1 LSTALPSY
9 NVFPYAEII
18 GSLRR
23 LAANYERIK
32 TRAGRLS
39 RARVIRC
46 GGNLPP
52 ADIIPGR
59 MAAARARRIFQ
70 MRYLVTGGAGF
81 IGSNTADELVRRG
94 HSVVVLDDLSA
105 GKEEN
110 LAEIR
115 NKITFIKG
123 SITDIEVVRKAMHE
137 AEYVLHLAA
146 RTSVPRSVKDPIE
159 TNKINIDGTLN
170 VLVAA
175 KELKV
180 KRVVFAASSS
190 AYGETPTLPKTE
202 TMQPEPISPYGVT
215 KYVGELYGQTFGRC
229 YGLEN
234 VSLRY
239 FNIFGPRQD
248 PGSPYSGVL
257 AKFCTAFL
265 EDTQPVVFGDGEQTR
280 DFTYVE
286 NAVHANLLACEAPNV
301 SGKVFNVGVAGRVSL
316 NEVLRELG
324 KITGKALEAKY
335 EPARDGDIRDSQAD
349 ISKAREYLGYEPPV
363 SFEEGLSRTFEW
375 YRATQSKAAAKQ

>member
-1 LSTALPSY
+1 
-9 NVFPYAEII
+9 
-18 GSLRR
+18 
-23 LAANYERIK
+23 
-32 TRAGRLS
+32 
-39 RARVIRC
+39 
-46 GGNLPP
+46 
-52 ADIIPGR
+52 
-59 MAAARARRIFQ
+59 

-81 IGSNTADELVRRG
+81 IGSNTVDELVRRG
-94 HSVVVLDDLSA
+94 HSVVVLDDISS
-105 GKEEN
+105 GKEDN

-190 AYGETPTLPKTE
+190 AYGETPTLPKVE
-202 TMQPEPISPYGVT
+202 TMQPQPISPYGVT
-215 KYVGELYGQTFGRC
+215 KFVGELYGQTFGRC

-248 PGSPYSGVL
+248 PSSPYSGVL

-265 EDTQPVVFGDGEQTR
+265 EESQPVVFGDGEQTR
-280 DFTYVE
+280 DFTYVD
-286 NAVHANLLACEAPNV
+286 NAVQANLLACEAPNV

-316 NEVLRELG
+316 NAVLRELG
-324 KITGKALEAKY
+324 KITGKTLDAKY
-335 EPARDGDIRDSQAD
+335 EPPRDGDIRDSQAD
-349 ISKAREYLGYEPPV
+349 ISQAKELLGYVPQV
-363 SFEEGLSRTFEW
+363 TFEDGLARTFEW
-375 YRATQSKAAAKQ
+375 YRETQTKAAAKTEK

>member
-1 LSTALPSY
+1 
-9 NVFPYAEII
+9 
-18 GSLRR
+18 
-23 LAANYERIK
+23 
-32 TRAGRLS
+32 
-39 RARVIRC
+39 
-46 GGNLPP
+46 
-52 ADIIPGR
+52 
-59 MAAARARRIFQ
+59 

-81 IGSNTADELVRRG
+81 IGSNTVDELVRRG
-94 HSVVVLDDLSA
+94 HSVVVLDDLSS
-105 GKEEN
+105 GKEDN
-110 LAEIR
+110 LAEVR
-115 NKITFIKG
+115 NKITYIKG

-190 AYGETPTLPKTE
+190 AYGETPTLPKVE
-202 TMQPEPISPYGVT
+202 TMQPQPISPYGVT

-234 VSLRY
+234 VALRY

-248 PGSPYSGVL
+248 PSSPYSGVL

-286 NAVHANLLACEAPNV
+286 NAVQANLLACEAPNV

-316 NEVLRELG
+316 NDVLRELG
-324 KITGKALEAKY
+324 KITGKRLEAKY
-335 EPARDGDIRDSQAD
+335 EPPRDGDIRDSQAD
-349 ISKAREYLGYEPPV
+349 ISQAREFLDYDPQV
-363 SFEEGLSRTFEW
+363 TFEDGLARTFEW
-375 YRATQSKAAAKQ
+375 YRATQMKATTKAEK

>member
-1 LSTALPSY
+1 
-9 NVFPYAEII
+9 
-18 GSLRR
+18 
-23 LAANYERIK
+23 
-32 TRAGRLS
+32 
-39 RARVIRC
+39 
-46 GGNLPP
+46 
-52 ADIIPGR
+52 
-59 MAAARARRIFQ
+59 

-81 IGSNTADELVRRG
+81 IGSNTVDELVRRG
-94 HSVVVLDDLSA
+94 HSVVVLDDLSS
-105 GKEEN
+105 GKEDN
-110 LAEIR
+110 LAEVR

-137 AEYVLHLAA
+137 AEYVLHLGA

-159 TNKINIDGTLN
+159 TNRINIDGTLN

-190 AYGETPTLPKTE
+190 AYGETATLPKVE
-202 TMQPEPISPYGVT
+202 TMQPQPISPYGVT
-215 KYVGELYGQTFGRC
+215 KFVGELYGQTFGRC

-234 VSLRY
+234 VALRY

-265 EDTQPVVFGDGEQTR
+265 EDTPPVVFGDGEQTR

-286 NAVHANLLACEAPNV
+286 NAVQANLLACEAPNV
-301 SGKVFNVGVAGRVSL
+301 SGKVFNVGVGGRVSL

-324 KITGKALEAKY
+324 KITGKSLEAKY
-335 EPARDGDIRDSQAD
+335 EPPREGDIRDSQAD
-349 ISKAREYLGYEPPV
+349 ISQAREFLGYEPQVP
-363 SFEEGLSRTFEW
+363 FEEGLGRTFEW
-375 YRATQSKAAAKQ
+375 YRETQTKAAVKTEK

>member
-1 LSTALPSY
+1 
-9 NVFPYAEII
+9 
-18 GSLRR
+18 
-23 LAANYERIK
+23 
-32 TRAGRLS
+32 
-39 RARVIRC
+39 
-46 GGNLPP
+46 
-52 ADIIPGR
+52 
-59 MAAARARRIFQ
+59 

-81 IGSNTADELVRRG
+81 IGSNTVDELVRRG
-94 HSVVVLDDLSA
+94 HSVVVLDDLSS
-105 GKEEN
+105 GKEDN

-137 AEYVLHLAA
+137 AEFVLHLAA

-180 KRVVFAASSS
+180 RRVVFAASSS
-190 AYGETPTLPKTE
+190 AYGETPTLPKVE
-202 TMQPEPISPYGVT
+202 TMQPQPISPYGVT
-215 KYVGELYGQTFGRC
+215 KFVGELYGQTFGRC

-248 PGSPYSGVL
+248 PSSPYSGVL

-265 EDTQPVVFGDGEQTR
+265 EDTEPVVFGDGEQTR

-286 NAVHANLLACEAPNV
+286 NAVQANLLACEAPNV

-316 NEVLRELG
+316 NDVLHELRR
-324 KITGKALEAKY
+324 ITGKKLEAKY
-335 EPARDGDIRDSQAD
+335 DPPRDGDIRDSQAD
-349 ISKAREYLGYEPPV
+349 ISQAREFLGYSPQV
-363 SFEEGLSRTFEW
+363 TFEEGLARTFQW
-375 YRATQSKAAAKQ
+375 YRETQTKAAAKTEK